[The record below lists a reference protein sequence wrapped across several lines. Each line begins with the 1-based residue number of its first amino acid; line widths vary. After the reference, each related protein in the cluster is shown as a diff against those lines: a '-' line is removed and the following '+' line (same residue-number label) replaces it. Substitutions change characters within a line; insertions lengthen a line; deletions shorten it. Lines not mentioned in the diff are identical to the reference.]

1 MYLFEAGN
9 LDHHI
14 AIICGWK
21 LHCRAIYSKEVTRD
35 NILRGTLRRVAHR
48 GWFSELIISRVSA
61 PLIISL
67 TLHIPPSQPGA
78 PALICRA
85 ILSRVVRSG
94 SCLITLAI
102 LRPCASKLSLV
113 KKSGLIYYWNIA
125 MSEPVSKNFAIRVRV
140 SLLSGTFILKVF
152 HNR

>member
-21 LHCRAIYSKEVTRD
+21 LHCRAIYSEEVTRD
-35 NILRGTLRRVAHR
+35 NILRGTIRRVAHR
-48 GWFSELIISRVSA
+48 GCFSELIISRVSA

-78 PALICRA
+78 SALICRA

-94 SCLITLAI
+94 
-102 LRPCASKLSLV
+102 
-113 KKSGLIYYWNIA
+113 
-125 MSEPVSKNFAIRVRV
+125 PVSYHSRDPEAPC
-140 SLLSGTFILKVF
+140 LKIITS
-152 HNR
+152 